1 MDKEATIGF
10 EEVRSWAYDFY
21 RMYWSQPETEDG
33 VRENLYLVLQYLE
46 RKVSVLVP
54 TTDKVITRRL
64 IEDEYDLI
72 GYSSIQINNQD
83 GTLRY
88 GTYILELFK
97 GPILVE
103 DLQEDKRD
111 PSKLLKIQLR
121 PPGLK

>member
-1 MDKEATIGF
+1 VI
-10 EEVRSWAYDFY
+10 
-21 RMYWSQPETEDG
+21 
-33 VRENLYLVLQYLE
+33 
-46 RKVSVLVP
+46 VP

-88 GTYILELFK
+88 GTYILDLFK

-111 PSKLLKIQLR
+111 PNKLLKIQLR

>member
-1 MDKEATIGF
+1 M
-10 EEVRSWAYDFY
+10 
-21 RMYWSQPETEDG
+21 
-33 VRENLYLVLQYLE
+33 
-46 RKVSVLVP
+46 LVP

-103 DLQEDKRD
+103 DL
-111 PSKLLKIQLR
+111 
-121 PPGLK
+121 